1 MLDIE
6 RWRSI
11 SSRSVETR
19 TDKTVVI
26 ITMWKQNSGERAST
40 NAPPIGQKKEVS
52 GEDDLPFFPQNRKL
66 LKIKIRYQQA
76 HKPIIEQETIE
87 GHSVRAM
94 YLLTAVADLVRIDNT
109 GNTGALRN
117 ALARLWTNMVDKK
130 MYLTGGIGAMKQWE
144 GFGIDY
150 FLPSGTDEGGC
161 YAETCAGIGVM
172 MLAERMLQVGKLA
185 NILPRKY

>member
-1 MLDIE
+1 M
-6 RWRSI
+6 
-11 SSRSVETR
+11 
-19 TDKTVVI
+19 
-26 ITMWKQNSGERAST
+26 
-40 NAPPIGQKKEVS
+40 
-52 GEDDLPFFPQNRKL
+52 
-66 LKIKIRYQQA
+66 
-76 HKPIIEQETIE
+76 
-87 GHSVRAM
+87 RAM

-109 GNTGALRN
+109 ANTGALRN

-185 NILPRKY
+185 TSCHANADRD